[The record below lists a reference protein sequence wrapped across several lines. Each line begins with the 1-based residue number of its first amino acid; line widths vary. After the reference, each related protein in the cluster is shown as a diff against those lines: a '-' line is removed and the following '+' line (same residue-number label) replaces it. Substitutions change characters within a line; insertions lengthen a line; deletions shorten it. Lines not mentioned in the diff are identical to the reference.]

1 MARIN
6 YQRDKR
12 QKDLA
17 RQKKQEE
24 KRQRKLQKD
33 SEPDGTTDGAAEGS
47 EESAAGEVVPDEAAP
62 QP

>member
-33 SEPDGTTDGAAEGS
+33 QGPDAVDAAAEGS
-47 EESAAGEVVPDEAAP
+47 SPEEPAADETGA
-62 QP
+62 QS